1 MREANFTD
9 MRTQAFERTMI
20 SGLTI
25 FAAVA
30 IVHLAGSA
38 NLMGPLLFSL
48 CCLSIALPFL
58 IFQIACTTLGIPQRH
73 KILLQ
78 TSTVIISL
86 VGVTGLLISV
96 SSLIGILFAISCISA
111 YYLFTVFSA
120 DTESCE
126 TAAQAQEAADRTQ
139 QAESKDDAAKAES
152 ESKAAHHYA
161 SQP

>member
-9 MRTQAFERTMI
+9 MRTQAFERTMTN
-20 SGLTI
+20 GLAI

-30 IVHLAGSA
+30 ILQLAGSE
-38 NLMGPLLFSL
+38 NLIGPLLFAL

-96 SSLIGILFAISCISA
+96 SSLIGILFAVSCISA

-126 TAAQAQEAADRTQ
+126 AVHQAQEAADRTQ
-139 QAESKDDAAKAES
+139 QAESKDDAATAKS
-152 ESKAAHHYA
+152 ESKDVHHYA

>member
-96 SSLIGILFAISCISA
+96 SSLIGILFAVSCISA

-126 TAAQAQEAADRTQ
+126 TAAQAQEAAARTQ

-152 ESKAAHHYA
+152 DSKAVHNYA

>member
-9 MRTQAFERTMI
+9 MRTQTFEKTMTG
-20 SGLTI
+20 GLTI

-30 IVHLAGSA
+30 IIQLAGSG
-38 NLMGPLLFSL
+38 NLIGPLLFAL

-58 IFQIACTTLGIPQRH
+58 IFQVACTTLGIPQRH
-73 KILLQ
+73 KVLLQ
-78 TSTVIISL
+78 GATTIIAL
-86 VGVTGLLISV
+86 VGVFGLLLSV

-120 DTESCE
+120 DAESCE
-126 TAAQAQEAADRTQ
+126 TAAQAQEAENKDYAAT
-139 QAESKDDAAKAES
+139 AESD
-152 ESKAAHHYA
+152 SKAVHHYA